1 MMNYIWAGL
10 MVASVLCGM
19 ATGRIDDVS
28 DAIFSG
34 GTEGVDLCL
43 TLLSMMLL
51 WGGLTAVMQ
60 QSGLSDR
67 LGRLLSPVVGL
78 LFPELKREINARNA
92 IAMNMAANV
101 LGLGN
106 AATPLG
112 LAAMEELQRINGHSP
127 VASNSMV
134 TFVVLNSVSVQ
145 LIPTGLAA
153 LRTKFGAENP
163 MDIIGPVWFASALAA
178 AIGVGLAL
186 LLGKEKNSHG

>member
-10 MVASVLCGM
+10 MVASVLCGI

-51 WGGLTAVMQ
+51 WGGLTAIMQ

-67 LGRLLSPVVGL
+67 LGKLLSPVVGL
-78 LFPELKREINARNA
+78 LFPELKRETKARNA

-134 TFVVLNSVSVQ
+134 TLVVLNSVSVQ

-153 LRTKFGAENP
+153 LRTKFGADNP